1 MFEKVSVCVC
11 VCACV
16 RVRLCVEEREREKDV
31 VTSSERALRILFER
45 VDTRKKINT
54 PNVSLSRVI
63 VFSTM
68 LCVEATILR

>member
-1 MFEKVSVCVC
+1 MFEKVSVCVT
-11 VCACV
+11 
-16 RVRLCVEEREREKDV
+16 ERERGEKDV

-54 PNVSLSRVI
+54 PNVSFSRVI